1 VLCVENEKF
10 QELIKAR
17 PILIEK
23 LIGELSRMVVDLNGQ
38 VVELSRPVTAK

>member
-1 VLCVENEKF
+1 
-10 QELIKAR
+10 LIKAR

-23 LIGELSRMVVDLNGQ
+23 LIGELSRMVVDLNGK